1 MKLIEALQIG
11 NRRPRPDAPAFR
23 IHFACGFTPLHMET
37 FLRAHMRS
45 ALPDHSVSVST
56 GLFGDLA
63 GNLERI
69 PEGTHAVAVAM
80 EWPDLDARMGVRVF
94 GGWSASLLPDIVAS
108 CGRQLTR
115 IEQALGNLNVP
126 VAISLPTLPL
136 PPVAFTSP
144 RISGEFE
151 SEIRYL
157 LACFARSMGAR
168 THIAV
173 LSREYLD
180 SRSTPAERFDIKSEI
195 QTGFPYTASHA
206 DHLAESLVS
215 LLRRPEPK
223 KGLITDLD
231 DTLWLGI
238 VGDIGVDAVCWGID
252 QSGAIHG
259 LYQQFVASLASAGT
273 LVAAASK
280 NTPSVVDEV
289 FRRADILLPRE
300 SVFPFDVHW
309 GPKSESVHRILKAWN
324 IGADAVV
331 FVDDS
336 PMEVAEVQA
345 AFPQMEC
352 IVFPKNDA
360 RAVWNLL
367 HHLRETYGKRAI
379 SAEDNLRLSSIR
391 TSVAA
396 AEEQAASADLDG
408 FLRNAEAEI
417 TIDTTAGTHERT
429 LELIN
434 KTNQFNLNGR
444 RINPAEW
451 SSAVQRDGAF
461 VAAVSYKDRFGPL
474 GVIAVLAGL
483 VENGEARLEHWVMSC
498 RAFSRRIEH
507 RSLEWLF
514 RHLGTDDVEMQFVP
528 TERNVPLQEFLR
540 SVIGDVPNGGSVRV
554 RRATFE
560 AECPALFH
568 KVREI

>member
-1 MKLIEALQIG
+1 M
-11 NRRPRPDAPAFR
+11 D
-23 IHFACGFTPLHMET
+23 T
-37 FLRAHMRS
+37 FLRAYMRS
-45 ALPDHSVSVST
+45 ALPDHAVSVST

-69 PEGTHAVAVAM
+69 PEPTDAVAIAI
-80 EWPDLDARMGVRVF
+80 EWPDLDARLGVRVF
-94 GGWSASLLPDIVAS
+94 GGWSASLLPDIIAS
-108 CGRQLTR
+108 CGRQLSR
-115 IEQALGNLNVP
+115 VEQTLCKLNVP

-136 PPVAFTSP
+136 PPVAFNSP
-144 RISGEFE
+144 RMSGEFE
-151 SEIRYL
+151 SELRYL
-157 LACFARSMGAR
+157 LACFARSISAQ
-168 THIAV
+168 TNIAV
-173 LSREYLD
+173 VSREYLD
-180 SRSTPAERFDIKSEI
+180 SRSAPADRFDIKSEI
-195 QTGFPYTASHA
+195 LTGFPYNASHA
-206 DHLAESLVS
+206 DHLAECMVS

-252 QSGAIHG
+252 QTGAIHG

-273 LVAAASK
+273 LVAVASK

-289 FRRADILLPRE
+289 FRRADILLPRN
-300 SVFPFDVHW
+300 SVFPIDVNW
-309 GPKSESVHRILKAWN
+309 GPKSESVSRILKTWN
-324 IGADAVV
+324 IGADSVV
-331 FVDDS
+331 FIDDS

-352 IVFPKNDA
+352 IVFPKDDA

-367 HHLRETYGKRAI
+367 HRLRETFGKRAI
-379 SAEDNLRLSSIR
+379 SAEDSLRLSSIR
-391 TSVAA
+391 TSMAA
-396 AEEQAASADLDG
+396 AEEQATSADLDG

-417 TIDTTAGTHERT
+417 TIDAAAGTHERA

-444 RINPAEW
+444 RINQAAW
-451 SSAVQRDGAF
+451 SSAVEREGAF
-461 VAAVSYKDRFGPL
+461 VVAVSYKDRFGPL

-514 RHLGTDDVEMQFVP
+514 HHLGIEEIEMQFVP
-528 TERNVPLQEFLR
+528 TERNMPLQEFLR
-540 SVIGDVPNGGSVRV
+540 SITGDIPNGGSVRL
-554 RRATFE
+554 RRDTFE
-560 AECPALFH
+560 AQCPALFH